1 MGVEIQMNQYS
12 APVVTLSRGATIH
25 DSLFL
30 MQKNNI
36 KRIVIIEKDIPVG
49 IVTERDIGKF
59 LETDKTTR
67 SLNEIPISEIMS
79 RNLISVI
86 SDQLDIFSQCAIR
99 MDTFQISSVIIV
111 NGNGKLVGITTKSDL
126 VRNFATKYQG
136 AYKVKDYLSKRIL
149 TCRKTDSLYF
159 GLDMLNKNKVSRLV
173 VTDNDGKV
181 LGVITY
187 DTFLR
192 NSNYFKKPS
201 RDYLLPEGS
210 GRGMTVGD
218 IVNSELITVS
228 TEDDLA
234 KAANLMIDYQVSGIP
249 VVDSNDELKGVIS
262 GTDIVTAYTQVE
274 THRRLAKKDPHFA

>member
-1 MGVEIQMNQYS
+1 MNQYT

-25 DSLFL
+25 DALFL

-36 KRIVIIEKDIPVG
+36 KRIVIIEKDISIG

-59 LETDKTTR
+59 LESDKTTR
-67 SLNEIPISEIMS
+67 SLDEIPINEIMT
-79 RNLISVI
+79 RNLITVNA
-86 SDQLDIFSQCAIR
+86 DQQDILSQCAIR

-111 NGNGKLVGITTKSDL
+111 DGNGKLIGITTKSDL

-136 AYKVKDYLSKRIL
+136 AYKVKDYLSKGIM
-149 TCRKTDSLYF
+149 TCRKTDSLCF
-159 GLDMLNKNKVSRLV
+159 GLAMLNKNKISRLV

-192 NSNYFKKPS
+192 NSNYFKNPS
-201 RDYLLPEGS
+201 RNYLLPEGS

-218 IVNSELITVS
+218 IIGSELITVS
-228 TEDDLA
+228 SEDDLT
-234 KAANLMIDYQVSGIP
+234 KAANLMIEYKVSGIP
-249 VVDSNDELKGVIS
+249 VVDANDELKGVIS
-262 GTDIVTAYTQVE
+262 ATDIVTAYTQVE
-274 THRRLAKKDPHFA
+274 THRRLAKKDPHFAW